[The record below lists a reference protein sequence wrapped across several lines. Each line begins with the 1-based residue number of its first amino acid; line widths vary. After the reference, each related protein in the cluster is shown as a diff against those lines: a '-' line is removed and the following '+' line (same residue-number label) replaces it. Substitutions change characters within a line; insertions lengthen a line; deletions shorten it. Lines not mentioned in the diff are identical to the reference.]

1 FALKWGD
8 SLRREIEEGLAK
20 SRYGIVVLSPNF
32 FASVWP
38 QSELDGLT
46 ERQNAEELTLIL
58 LILHNITLDE
68 VRNRSPMLADRLA
81 ISSDRGVSCFVQQLR
96 LLIS

>member
-1 FALKWGD
+1 M
-8 SLRREIEEGLAK
+8 RRKIEEGLAK

-32 FASVWP
+32 FASEWP

-58 LILHNITLDE
+58 PILHNITIDE
-68 VRNRSPMLADRLA
+68 VRKRSPTLADRLA

-96 LLIS
+96 PLMS